1 MRTPGTTFLTAPSAV
16 GLLLGGML
24 GVLALGPALRPGYL
38 LSYDMVFVPDQ
49 PVTRMTLGTDGSV
62 PRAVPN
68 DLVVVLASHLLPGDV
83 VQKILLLL
91 VFALGGW
98 GVGRLLDRPLPTAV
112 ATCAYLWNAYLLER
126 LVIGHWAFLLGY
138 AALPW
143 VLGFARGVREARPGA
158 LPRLTVTLAITGLS
172 GSTGLAI
179 AGALALVV
187 LAWPPGVRR
196 RGRALAVTTLVVLG
210 AASPWL
216 IPSLTRPGGLPTD
229 PAGVAAFASRAD
241 TPLGV
246 LGSVA
251 TLGGIWN
258 SAAWPAERAN
268 PVVATATLLL
278 VLACLA
284 AGLLPLRRAW
294 GATADAV
301 VVACAAAFVLSVAAA
316 LPLFHVPMRH
326 LVTNVPG
333 GGLFRDGQKFVAPVA
348 LLIAV
353 CAGLAVEQIARHA
366 RQGAWLLA
374 FAPLVLL
381 PSLAWG
387 VHGRLNPADYPP
399 EWQLLRDAVSARLV
413 PGESVAVLPFTYYR
427 RFAWNDERVVLDP
440 MPRWL
445 SAAVLVNDDLPLST
459 GTIRGEDSSA
469 ARIRAAMQEGAPLTS
484 SLAAEH
490 VGLVV
495 DERDQPDPHGDRSS
509 LADLPIV
516 WQRGSLALHT
526 VPGAR
531 PDTGDNPP
539 PVGIAGALLTLLVT
553 FGAVLLSRRG
563 GAASIRRLLLR
574 EDTKEGGHG
583 GRA

>member
-1 MRTPGTTFLTAPSAV
+1 MRPARWLPAPSGV
-16 GLLLGGML
+16 GLLLGSLL
-24 GVLALGPALRPGYL
+24 GALALGPALLPGYL

-49 PVTRMTLGTDGSV
+49 PLTAMTLGTDGSV

-68 DLVVVLASHLLPGDV
+68 DLVVVLASHLVPGDV
-83 VQKILLLL
+83 VQKILLFL

-98 GVGRLLDRPLPTAV
+98 GVGRLLDRPLAAAV
-112 ATCAYLWNAYLLER
+112 ATSTYLWNAYLLER

-158 LPRLTVTLAITGLS
+158 LPRLALTLAITGLT
-172 GSTGLAI
+172 GSTGLVI

-196 RGRALAVTTLVVLG
+196 RGRALVVTALVVLG

-216 IPSLTRPGGLPTD
+216 LPALTRPGGLPTD

-246 LGSVA
+246 VGSVA

-258 SAAWPAERAN
+258 SALWPAERAN
-268 PVVATATLLL
+268 PVVATVTLLL

-294 GATADAV
+294 GATADGV
-301 VVACAAAFVLSVAAA
+301 VVASVAALLLSVAAA
-316 LPLFHVPMRH
+316 MPLLDVPMRH
-326 LVTNVPG
+326 LVTDVPG
-333 GGLFRDGQKFVAPVA
+333 GGLFRDSQKFVAPMA

-353 CAGLAVEQIARHA
+353 CAGLAVELAARHA

-387 VHGRLNPADYPP
+387 VHGRLDPADYPP
-399 EWQLLRDAVSARLV
+399 EWQSLRDAVSARLV
-413 PGESVAVLPFTYYR
+413 PGDSVAVLPFTYYR
-427 RFAWNDERVVLDP
+427 RFAWNHDRVVLDP
-440 MPRWL
+440 MQRWL
-445 SAAVLVNDDLPLST
+445 DAPVLVNDDLPLST
-459 GTIRGEDSSA
+459 GTIRGEDPSA
-469 ARIRAAMQEGAPLTS
+469 ARIRVALQQGEPLGS
-484 SLAAEH
+484 ALAAEH

-495 DERDQPDPHGDRSS
+495 DERDQPDPLGDRSS

-516 WQRGSLALHT
+516 WQHGSLALHA
-526 VPGAR
+526 VPGAG
-531 PDTGDNPP
+531 PDNRDNPP
-539 PVGIAGALLTLLVT
+539 PIGIAAAMLTLLAT
-553 FGAVLLSRRG
+553 LGAVVLSRRV
-563 GAASIRRLLLR
+563 GAASIRRLQPR

>member
-1 MRTPGTTFLTAPSAV
+1 
-16 GLLLGGML
+16 
-24 GVLALGPALRPGYL
+24 
-38 LSYDMVFVPDQ
+38 MVFVPDQ
-49 PVTRMTLGTDGSV
+49 PLTAMTLGTDGSV

-83 VQKILLLL
+83 VQKTLLLM
-91 VFALGGW
+91 VFVLGGW
-98 GVGRLLDRPLPTAV
+98 GVGRLLDRPLPAAV
-112 ATCAYLWNAYLLER
+112 ATAAYLWNAYLLER

-158 LPRLTVTLAITGLS
+158 LPRLALTLAVTGLT
-172 GSTGLAI
+172 GSTGLVI
-179 AGALALVV
+179 AGAVALAVLV
-187 LAWPPGVRR
+187 WPPGVRR
-196 RGRALAVTTLVVLG
+196 RWRASAVTALVVLG

-216 IPSLTRPGGLPTD
+216 IPALTRPGGLPTD

-258 SAAWPAERAN
+258 SAMWPAERAN
-268 PVVATATLLL
+268 PVVAIVTLLL
-278 VLACLA
+278 MLVCVAV
-284 AGLLPLRRAW
+284 GLLPLRRAW

-301 VVACAAAFVLSVAAA
+301 VVTSVAALLLSVAAA
-316 LPLFHVPMRH
+316 LPLLDAPMRH
-326 LVTNVPG
+326 LVTDVPG
-333 GGLFRDGQKFVAPVA
+333 GGLFRDGQKFVTPVA

-353 CAGLAVEQIARHA
+353 CAGLAVEQAARHA
-366 RQGAWLLA
+366 REGAWLLA

-387 VHGRLNPADYPP
+387 AHGRLDPADYPP
-399 EWQLLRDAVSARLV
+399 EWQALRGAVSARLV
-413 PGESVAVLPFTYYR
+413 PGESAAVLPFTYYR
-427 RFAWNDERVVLDP
+427 RFGWNHDRIVLDP

-445 SAAVLVNDDLPLST
+445 DAPVLVNDDLPLSS

-469 ARIRAAMQEGAPLTS
+469 ARIRVALQKGSPLGPA
-484 SLAAEH
+484 LVAEH

-495 DERDQPDPHGDRSS
+495 EERDQPDPNGDRRS

-516 WQRGSLALHT
+516 WQRGSLALHA
-526 VPGAR
+526 VPGATPETADNR
-531 PDTGDNPP
+531 DNPP
-539 PVGIAGALLTLLVT
+539 PIGIAVALLTVLVT
-553 FGAVLLSRRG
+553 VGAVVLSRRG
-563 GAASIRRLLLR
+563 DAASIRRLQPR

>member
-1 MRTPGTTFLTAPSAV
+1 MRPARLLAPPSAV
-16 GLLLGGML
+16 GLLLGSFL
-24 GVLALGPALRPGYL
+24 GVLALGPGLLPGYL

-49 PVTRMTLGTDGSV
+49 PLTAMTLGTDGSV

-68 DLVVVLASHLLPGDV
+68 DLVVVLAAHLLPGDV

-98 GVGRLLDRPLPTAV
+98 GVGRLLDRPLPAAV
-112 ATCAYLWNAYLLER
+112 ATAAYLWNAYVLER

-158 LPRLTVTLAITGLS
+158 LPRLALTLAITGLT
-172 GSTGLAI
+172 GSTGLVI

-196 RGRALAVTTLVVLG
+196 RGRALAVTALVVLG

-216 IPSLTRPGGLPTD
+216 LPALTRPGGLPTD
-229 PAGVAAFASRAD
+229 PAGAATFASRAD
-241 TPLGV
+241 TPLGIV
-246 LGSVA
+246 GSVA

-258 SAAWPAERAN
+258 SAMWPAERAN
-268 PVVATATLLL
+268 VVVATVTL
-278 VLACLA
+278 VLVLVCFAV
-284 AGLLPLRRAW
+284 GLLPLRRAW

-301 VVACAAAFVLSVAAA
+301 VVACAAAFLVSVAAA
-316 LPLFHVPMRH
+316 LPLLDVPMRH
-326 LVTNVPG
+326 LVTDVPG
-333 GGLFRDGQKFVAPVA
+333 GGLLRDGQKFVAPVA

-353 CAGLAVEQIARHA
+353 CAGLAAEQAARHA

-387 VHGRLNPADYPP
+387 VHGRLAPADYPP
-399 EWQLLRDAVSARLV
+399 EWQALRDAVSARLV

-427 RFAWNDERVVLDP
+427 RFAWNHDRVVLDP

-445 SAAVLVNDDLPLST
+445 DAPVLVNDDLPLSS
-459 GTIRGEDSSA
+459 GTIRGEDPSA
-469 ARIRAAMQEGAPLTS
+469 ARIRVALQTGAPMGS
-484 SLAAEH
+484 ALAAEH
-490 VGLVV
+490 VGFVV

-509 LADLPIV
+509 LVDLPIV
-516 WQRGSLALHT
+516 WQHGSLALHA

-531 PDTGDNPP
+531 PEHRDNPP
-539 PVGIAGALLTLLVT
+539 AVGIAVALLTLLAT
-553 FGAVLLSRRG
+553 FGAVVLSRRG
-563 GAASIRRLLLR
+563 GAANIRRLQPR

>member
-1 MRTPGTTFLTAPSAV
+1 MRPAPLLTAPSAV
-16 GLLLGGML
+16 GLLVGSLL

-38 LSYDMVFVPDQ
+38 LSYDMVVVPDQ
-49 PVTRMTLGTDGSV
+49 PLTAMTLGTDGSV
-62 PRAVPN
+62 PRAVPD

-83 VQKILLLL
+83 VQKILLLM

-98 GVGRLLDRPLPTAV
+98 GVGRLLDRRLPAAV
-112 ATCAYLWNAYLLER
+112 ATAAYLWNAYVLER

-143 VLGFARGVREARPGA
+143 VLGFARGVREGRPGA
-158 LPRLTVTLAITGLS
+158 LPRLALTLAITGLT
-172 GSTGLAI
+172 GSTGLVI

-196 RGRALAVTTLVVLG
+196 RGRALAVTALVVLG

-216 IPSLTRPGGLPTD
+216 LPGLTRPGGLPTD
-229 PAGVAAFASRAD
+229 PAGAAAFASRAD

-246 LGSVA
+246 VGSVA
-251 TLGGIWN
+251 TMGGIWN
-258 SAAWPAERAN
+258 SAMWPAERAN
-268 PVVATATLLL
+268 PVVATVTLLL
-278 VLACLA
+278 VLACLV

-301 VVACAAAFVLSVAAA
+301 VVAGAAAFLLSIAAA
-316 LPLFHVPMRH
+316 LPLLDVPMRH
-326 LVTNVPG
+326 LVTDVPG
-333 GGLFRDGQKFVAPVA
+333 GGLLRDGQKFVAPVA

-353 CAGLAVEQIARHA
+353 CAGLAVEQVARHA

-387 VHGRLNPADYPP
+387 VHGRLAPADYPP
-399 EWQLLRDAVSARLV
+399 EWQALREAVSARLV

-427 RFAWNDERVVLDP
+427 RFTWNHDRVVLDP

-445 SAAVLVNDDLPLST
+445 DAPVLVNDDLPLSS
-459 GTIRGEDSSA
+459 GTIRGEDSAA
-469 ARIRAAMQEGAPLTS
+469 ARIRVALQKGAPIGSALV
-484 SLAAEH
+484 AEH
-490 VGLVV
+490 VGFVV
-495 DERDQPDPHGDRSS
+495 DERDQPDPNGDRGS

-516 WQRGSLALHT
+516 WQHGSLALHA
-526 VPGAR
+526 VPGAG
-531 PDTGDNPP
+531 PDNRDNPP
-539 PVGIAGALLTLLVT
+539 PIGIAVALLTLLAT
-553 FGAVLLSRRG
+553 FGAVVLSRRG
-563 GAASIRRLLLR
+563 GAASIRRLQPR